1 LILRRR
7 VATAVHRFTETANG
21 YLFVSMQFRTEGHG
35 ESVEPDRSLFSRNC
49 CRVPRTK
56 GQRMSFGHTVRV
68 SITIPLLLAAA
79 ACVPQ
84 DGAPKAADAA
94 PPPLQQPAAP
104 AATSIPAAPP
114 VPTAA
119 PASTAAKTPAPPT
132 KIVTDL
138 TTPRSGIGTATYRCG
153 NGGMITIQNLGS
165 ALRVM
170 RPDGS
175 TEEFAASPA
184 NQSSRY
190 QEAATHDAIVIDGR
204 EALVMKRGSTPQT
217 CRR

>member
-1 LILRRR
+1 
-7 VATAVHRFTETANG
+7 
-21 YLFVSMQFRTEGHG
+21 
-35 ESVEPDRSLFSRNC
+35 
-49 CRVPRTK
+49 
-56 GQRMSFGHTVRV
+56 MSFGHTVRV

-84 DGAPKAADAA
+84 DNAPKAADAPP
-94 PPPLQQPAAP
+94 PPPLVAPIQQSAASAATPIPASPPAAP
-104 AATSIPAAPP
+104 GSATARTLVTPA
-114 VPTAA
+114 
-119 PASTAAKTPAPPT
+119 APPT

-138 TTPRSGIGTATYRCG
+138 TVPRSGVGTATYRCG

-217 CRR
+217 CKR

>member
-1 LILRRR
+1 
-7 VATAVHRFTETANG
+7 
-21 YLFVSMQFRTEGHG
+21 
-35 ESVEPDRSLFSRNC
+35 
-49 CRVPRTK
+49 
-56 GQRMSFGHTVRV
+56 MSFGHTVRV

-84 DGAPKAADAA
+84 DGAPKAANAA
-94 PPPLQQPAAP
+94 PPAASPAP
-104 AATSIPAAPP
+104 APLSGPP
-114 VPTAA
+114 VAPTATATPPLPATA
-119 PASTAAKTPAPPT
+119 PAPATTPASVTAKTPATPAPAR

-138 TTPRSGIGTATYRCG
+138 TAPRPGIGMATYRCG

-165 ALRVM
+165 SLRVV

>member
-1 LILRRR
+1 
-7 VATAVHRFTETANG
+7 
-21 YLFVSMQFRTEGHG
+21 
-35 ESVEPDRSLFSRNC
+35 
-49 CRVPRTK
+49 
-56 GQRMSFGHTVRV
+56 MSFGHTVRV

-84 DGAPKAADAA
+84 DGAPKAAA
-94 PPPLQQPAAP
+94 PPAASPAP
-104 AATSIPAAPP
+104 AAQSTAPVAPAAATPP
-114 VPTAA
+114 L
-119 PASTAAKTPAPPT
+119 PATAKTPATPAPAT

-138 TTPRSGIGTATYRCG
+138 TVPRSGIGTATYRCG

-165 ALRVM
+165 SLRVV

>member
-1 LILRRR
+1 
-7 VATAVHRFTETANG
+7 
-21 YLFVSMQFRTEGHG
+21 
-35 ESVEPDRSLFSRNC
+35 
-49 CRVPRTK
+49 
-56 GQRMSFGHTVRV
+56 MSFGHRVRV
-68 SITIPLLLAAA
+68 SITIPLLFAAS

-84 DGAPKAADAA
+84 DGAPKAANAA
-94 PPPLQQPAAP
+94 PPAASVAPAPQSAAPVAP
-104 AATSIPAAPP
+104 AAAATPPIPGSAPI
-114 VPTAA
+114 PTAPA
-119 PASTAAKTPAPPT
+119 PATTKTPATPAT

-138 TTPRSGIGTATYRCG
+138 TVPRSGIGTATYRCG

-165 ALRVM
+165 SLRVV
-170 RPDGS
+170 RPDG
-175 TEEFAASPA
+175 TAEEFAASPA

>member
-1 LILRRR
+1 M
-7 VATAVHRFTETANG
+7 N
-21 YLFVSMQFRTEGHG
+21 
-35 ESVEPDRSLFSRNC
+35 
-49 CRVPRTK
+49 
-56 GQRMSFGHTVRV
+56 FGHTVGV
-68 SITIPLLLAAA
+68 SIAIPLLLAAA

-84 DGAPKAADAA
+84 DGAPKAANAA
-94 PPPLQQPAAP
+94 PPPAASPAPIQQSATPAA
-104 AATSIPAAPP
+104 A
-114 VPTAA
+114 VPTAPPTSAAA
-119 PASTAAKTPAPPT
+119 PGSATAKTPAPPAAPPT

-138 TTPRSGIGTATYRCG
+138 TAPRSGIGTATYRCG
-153 NGGMITIQNLGS
+153 NGGMITIQNVGS

-217 CRR
+217 CKR

>member
-1 LILRRR
+1 
-7 VATAVHRFTETANG
+7 
-21 YLFVSMQFRTEGHG
+21 
-35 ESVEPDRSLFSRNC
+35 
-49 CRVPRTK
+49 
-56 GQRMSFGHTVRV
+56 MSFGHTVRV

-84 DGAPKAADAA
+84 GDAPKAAN
-94 PPPLQQPAAP
+94 AAP
-104 AATSIPAAPP
+104 AASPAPASQSAAPV

-119 PASTAAKTPAPPT
+119 ATPPLPATAPVSTTAPPPATGKTLAPET
-132 KIVTDL
+132 KIITDL
-138 TTPRSGIGTATYRCG
+138 TVPRSGIGTAAYRCG

-165 ALRVM
+165 SLRVV
-170 RPDGS
+170 RPDG
-175 TEEFAASPA
+175 TAEEFAASPA